1 MNETQQVKS
10 NIPTWISVQEAC
22 NLLNVKEKT
31 IKNRCYKGDFIYK
44 IEAKDNIK
52 QIFIR
57 YSSLSI
63 SKKLTTDLIIK
74 NILKLLYGHEF
85 RQTNTSML

>member
-31 IKNRCYKGDFIYK
+31 IKNRCYSHFVK
-44 IEAKDNIK
+44 IEFLPLAKTYIITNKNGILYLLK
-52 QIFIR
+52 NVM
-57 YSSLSI
+57 SSFFY
-63 SKKLTTDLIIK
+63 KKIHL
-74 NILKLLYGHEF
+74 
-85 RQTNTSML
+85 

>member
-52 QIFIR
+52 QIFICQ
-57 YSSLSI
+57 
-63 SKKLTTDLIIK
+63 K
-74 NILKLLYGHEF
+74 
-85 RQTNTSML
+85 

>member
-57 YSSLSI
+57 YSSLPI
-63 SKKLTTDLIIK
+63 SKKLTTNLIIK
-74 NILKLLYGHEF
+74 NILKPLYGHAF
-85 RQTNTSML
+85 RQINT

>member
-44 IEAKDNIK
+44 IEVKDNIK

-57 YSSLSI
+57 YSSLPI
-63 SKKLTTDLIIK
+63 SKKLTTNLIIK
-74 NILKLLYGHEF
+74 NILKPLYGHAF
-85 RQTNTSML
+85 RQINT

>member
-63 SKKLTTDLIIK
+63 SKKINNGSDKKKSLFERQS
-74 NILKLLYGHEF
+74 LKTVHRKLE
-85 RQTNTSML
+85 